1 MATYGSNSLAVR
13 FKRELVDEPQTK
25 SAEMPPGGPQL
36 SSYMPGGKQ
45 TPLEGR
51 KYPKGMK
58 NQPWRS
64 WLNKSKPGIKRKKK
78 RSTIG
83 ALMG

>member
-1 MATYGSNSLAVR
+1 MGNSFAVR
-13 FKRELVDEPQTK
+13 FQRQEVPEEQPKK
-25 SAEMPPGGPQL
+25 STEMPPASPMMGGF
-36 SSYMPGGKQ
+36 MPGGKE
-45 TPLEGR
+45 TPLPGR